1 MGVKKSQKRIN
12 KEAFW
17 DRLQMVARKY
27 KNVMFVDAN
36 QVSSLQVAK
45 IRLDLRLIGGYM
57 IMGKNTLMKAALN
70 AENKKPEEGDHD
82 YEERKDTWEYSDNIE
97 KIISQL
103 RLNTNLIF
111 TNGSL
116 SDIKDVLDK
125 HVRPSAAKAGLIAPW
140 DVTIPAGPTGL
151 DPKQT
156 GFFQTL

>member
-1 MGVKKSQKRIN
+1 
-12 KEAFW
+12 
-17 DRLQMVARKY
+17 MVARKY

-36 QVSSLQVAK
+36 QVSSLQIAK
-45 IRLDLRLIGGYM
+45 IRLDLRAIGAYM

-70 AENKKPEEGDHD
+70 AENRKPEEGDED

-97 KIISQL
+97 KIIGQL
-103 RLNTNLIF
+103 KLNTNLIF

-116 SDIKDVLDK
+116 SDIKDVLEK
-125 HVRPSAAKAGLIAPW
+125 HVRPSAAKAGMIAPW

>member
-1 MGVKKSQKRIN
+1 MGVKKSAKRIS
-12 KEAFW
+12 KEGFW
-17 DRLQMVARKY
+17 NRLQMVARKY

-36 QVSSLQVAK
+36 QVSSLQIAK
-45 IRLDLRLIGGYM
+45 IRLDLRLIGAYM

-70 AENKKPEEGDHD
+70 AENKKPEEGDED

-97 KIISQL
+97 KIIAQL
-103 RLNTNLIF
+103 KLNTNLIF

-116 SDIKDVLDK
+116 SDIKDVLEK
-125 HVRPSAAKAGLIAPW
+125 HVRPSAAKAGMIAPW